1 MTGWDSE
8 RVLSGLAVG
17 LEIRKLKND
26 LVGPFDCVMGAGECI
41 AVTGRS
47 GAGKSRLLRMIADLD
62 PHEGDVAFRGHSQNA
77 MSASQWRR
85 QVMYFPAESGWWSD
99 NVGDH
104 FAKGADARALLHGV
118 GLSEDM
124 LSMSVHRLSTG
135 ERQRMALVR
144 GLLLKPDVLLL
155 DEPCSALDAATTMHV
170 EGLLSHLRRAGTTIV
185 LVTHDDEQVRRMADR
200 RFRVLEDG
208 RLCEDMV

>member
-1 MTGWDSE
+1 ME
-8 RVLSGLAVG
+8 VG
-17 LEIRKLKND
+17 LEIRGLKNS
-26 LVGPFDCVMGAGECI
+26 LVGPFDCVMGPGECI

-62 PHEGDVAFRGHSQNA
+62 PHEGVVAFRGYLQNEIA
-77 MSASQWRR
+77 AAQWRR

-104 FAKGADARALLHGV
+104 FANRAEAEPLLHAV

-124 LSMSVHRLSTG
+124 LGMSVHRLSTG

-144 GLLLKPDVLLL
+144 GLLLQPDVLLL
-155 DEPCSALDAATTMHV
+155 DEPCSALDAVITARV
-170 EGLLSHLRRAGTTIV
+170 EELLSRIRKAGTTIV
-185 LVTHDDEQVRRMADR
+185 LVTHDEDQVRRMADR
-200 RFRVLEDG
+200 RFRVLEGG
-208 RLCEDMV
+208 RICEDMI